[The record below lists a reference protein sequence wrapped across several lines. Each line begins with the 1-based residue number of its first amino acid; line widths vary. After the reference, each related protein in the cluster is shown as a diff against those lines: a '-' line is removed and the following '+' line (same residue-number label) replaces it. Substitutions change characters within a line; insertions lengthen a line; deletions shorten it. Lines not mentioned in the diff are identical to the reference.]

1 VTWFLIQSIL
11 MIIVAFLLGLL
22 VGWLLW
28 GRVTAKGRS
37 GSVSAAP
44 GGEKSALDNGAA
56 AVATPAGP
64 AVTTVDAQ
72 PEIVE
77 DPSPADAAVEVPAGS
92 VPAESAASEP
102 VEPVAPVSAPA
113 ESEPVESARVEP
125 VAVESAPVASA
136 RVEPVAVE
144 SAPVESARVEPVAVE
159 SAPVEAPVESAS
171 GLSPSAEEPVA
182 GAGPARNGRVPR
194 RRSPKPADEP
204 VVASTET
211 EPVAAKPARR
221 RAAKTAVAAEPVAAE
236 VPEQRAS
243 ETVTES
249 AAVESSAAE
258 SPVAGSSIAEVEDGR
273 VGPVAE
279 TAPEPVAETA
289 ATSAVETNPVPV
301 AEAVAA
307 PAGAG
312 GVPDDLRRIEGV
324 GPKMAAALNAAG
336 ITTYRELAAADE
348 VTIRAAVTAAGMKF
362 APSLVTWS
370 RQARLLADGD
380 LAGFAEL
387 TGRLKAGREV
397 GAR

>member
-44 GGEKSALDNGAA
+44 GGEKSALDSGAA

-77 DPSPADAAVEVPAGS
+77 DPSPADAAVELPAGS
-92 VPAESAASEP
+92 VPAESAVSEP

-125 VAVESAPVASA
+125 VAVESAPV
-136 RVEPVAVE
+136 
-144 SAPVESARVEPVAVE
+144 E

-171 GLSPSAEEPVA
+171 GLSPSAEEPVV
-182 GAGPARNGRVPR
+182 GAGPAGNGRVPR
-194 RRSPKPADEP
+194 RRSAKPADEP

-221 RAAKTAVAAEPVAAE
+221 RATKTAVAAEPVAAE

-258 SPVAGSSIAEVEDGR
+258 SPVAGSPIAEVEDGR
-273 VGPVAE
+273 VGPAAE

-301 AEAVAA
+301 AEAVAT

-336 ITTYRELAAADE
+336 ITTYRELAATDE